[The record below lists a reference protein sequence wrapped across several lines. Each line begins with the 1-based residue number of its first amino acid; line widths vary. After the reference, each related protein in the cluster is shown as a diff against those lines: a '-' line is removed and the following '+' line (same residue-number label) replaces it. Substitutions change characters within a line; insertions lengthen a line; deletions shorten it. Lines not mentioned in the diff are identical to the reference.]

1 MKQLYIGRVLTMAQP
16 QYAEAVLVEDG
27 VIRAVGS
34 AAELRKLSGDGEEI
48 PFQGTLLPGFI
59 DPHSHY
65 SQMAYA
71 CLQASLNDVR
81 SAQEIQQRMKAF
93 LREIKPAPGTW
104 IQARD
109 YDHNLLPGGK
119 NITLEQLDALTP
131 GYPLVIHHKSGH
143 MGLMNSQALEA
154 LGITPDT
161 PAPEGGRIEVKEGK
175 LTGYLEENAFITYLK
190 RIPSPPLPALAEAFG
205 KAQEK
210 YAAHGITTMQDGM
223 AVEQMFPLYHMLLDQ
238 KLLKMD
244 LVAYFAPD
252 CYEKAVEEF
261 GSDSSQSH
269 LKIGGIKIFLD
280 GSPQGRTAWMR
291 TPYLGEAEYRGYGT
305 MSDVQVLEAMEF
317 AWAHKTQLLCH
328 CNGDEAAEQ
337 FLRCLEQVEQQ
348 HPDLAQ
354 LRPVI
359 IHGQLLG
366 VDQLERVKKLGAV
379 VSFFVAHV
387 YHWGDVHIRNFGPE
401 RAAQISPVRSALK
414 WGIPVTF
421 HQDAPVIQPDMLETV
436 WCAVNRVTRQGV
448 PLGKEECVSVQEAL
462 QAVTIGAA
470 YQYFQEKTM
479 GSIEPGKR
487 ADFVLLSQ
495 DPLQVP
501 KEALRE
507 IQVLE
512 TIQGGQKIWC
522 RK

>member
-16 QYAEAVLVEDG
+16 QYAQAVLVEDG

-34 AAELRKLSGDGEEI
+34 AAELRKQGGDWEEI

-71 CLQASLNDVR
+71 CLQASLNDAR
-81 SAQEIQQRMKAF
+81 SAQEIQQRINAF
-93 LREIKPAPGTW
+93 LQETKPVPGTW

-109 YDHNLLPGGK
+109 YGHNLLPGGR
-119 NITLEQLDALTP
+119 NITLEELDALTP

-143 MGLMNSQALEA
+143 MGLMNSQALKA
-154 LGITPDT
+154 LGITPET
-161 PAPEGGRIEVKEGK
+161 PEPEGGRIEVKEGK

-190 RIPSPPLPALAEAFG
+190 QIPSPPLTALAEAFG

-252 CYEKAVEEF
+252 CYEKAVREF
-261 GSDSSQSH
+261 GSDCAQGH

-305 MSDVQVLEAMEF
+305 LSDAQVLEAMEF

-337 FLRCLEQVEQQ
+337 FLRCLEQAEQR

-448 PLGKEECVSVQEAL
+448 PLGTEECVSVQEAL
-462 QAVTIGAA
+462 QAVTTGAA

-495 DPLQVP
+495 DPLEVP

-512 TIQGGQKIWC
+512 TIQGGQRIWC